1 MTSYSTIDPNNQAAD
16 ADPMERIERILATNL
31 PLTSLNP
38 GFYLR
43 HSGTSAAHVQLLVDA
58 AGSAKFPP
66 ILVQE
71 TGLRIIDGLHRFEAA
86 KQRGQSHITAKV
98 VDCGDEEALVLAIK
112 SNTLH
117 GLPLTKADRVSGAKR
132 MLAAHP
138 DWSDRAVAEVAGLSA
153 KTVAVL
159 RNRAAPEAALP
170 SKRRG
175 RDGKLHPVSGV
186 EGRRRV
192 ADYIAAHPDATL
204 RQIAREV
211 DVSLGTAHDVRDRL
225 RRGIEPVHS
234 ATPRPD
240 AGNRMRRMAPRRTTW
255 TEVSGK
261 LASDPA
267 LRYTE
272 GGRAFLRW
280 MSRHAE
286 ATDEWQVFSHAI
298 PGHWL
303 PEVRLLADSIVDEW
317 RSFADWLRQREEPTT

>member
-1 MTSYSTIDPNNQAAD
+1 
-16 ADPMERIERILATNL
+16 MERIERLPVTNL
-31 PLTSLNP
+31 PLSSLNP

-58 AGSAKFPP
+58 ASSAQFPP
-66 ILVQE
+66 IIVQE
-71 TGLRIIDGLHRFEAA
+71 NGLRIIDGLHRFEAA
-86 KQRGQSHITAKV
+86 KQCGQTSITAKV
-98 VDCGDEEALVLAIK
+98 VDCDDEEALVLAIK

-132 MLAAHP
+132 ILAAHP

-159 RNRAAPEAALP
+159 RNRSAPESRPP
-170 SKRRG
+170 SKRLG
-175 RDGKLHPVSGV
+175 RDGKLHPVSGA

-204 RQIAREV
+204 RQIAKEV

-225 RRGIEPVHS
+225 RRGVEPVHS
-234 ATPRPD
+234 ASARPD
-240 AGNRMRRMAPRRTTW
+240 GGSRRTTLRRATLRRPTW

-286 ATDEWQVFSHAI
+286 ATDEWQVFGHAI